1 MREIKFLRFSSFIT
15 MPIVQID
22 TTNRRQVK
30 QFIDLPFRIYRDIPQ
45 WVPPLAPD
53 AQALLDRRR
62 HPFYKHSDAAFF
74 LSVREECA
82 VGRIAVLDNRRYND
96 FNKERTA
103 FFYLFECEDDA
114 GAAQALFGAA
124 FEWARARG
132 LNQIVGPKGFTA
144 LDGLGLLVKGFEH
157 RPAFGLPYNPPYYPA
172 LVEAAGFEAAGELVS
187 GYLSAKMLFP
197 VRIHQLA
204 ELVQK
209 RRGLRVA
216 RYKTRR
222 DLRALVPKLQ
232 ALYNASLSGTTGNV
246 PLTDDEVKSLA
257 DQLLWF
263 TDPTLIKIVMKV
275 EGPRRGN
282 EEPVG
287 FLFAYPD
294 ISAAV
299 QRTKGRLFPFGWID
313 LLLELRRT
321 KWINVNGA
329 GIVEKYRGL
338 GGTALLFSEMQKSV
352 VEAGR
357 FEHADIVQIGVENDK
372 MQREMRDLGID
383 FYKTHRLYQRD
394 LTGL

>member
-1 MREIKFLRFSSFIT
+1 M
-15 MPIVQID
+15 VQIIQLD
-22 TTNRRQVK
+22 TSDRRQVR
-30 QFIDLPFRIYRDIPQ
+30 QFLDLPFRIYRDIPQ

-53 AQALLDRRR
+53 ARFTLDRRR
-62 HPFYKHSDAAFF
+62 HPFYQHSAAAFF
-74 LSVREECA
+74 LATQADRE
-82 VGRIAVLDNRRYND
+82 VGRIAALDNRNYND

-103 FFYLFECEDDA
+103 FFYLFECEDDRP
-114 GAAQALFGAA
+114 AAQALFQAA

-132 LNQIVGPKGFTA
+132 LNRIVGPKGFTA

-157 RPAFGLPYNPPYYPA
+157 RPALGLPYNPPYYPA
-172 LVEAAGFEAAGELVS
+172 LVEAAGFEPKEELVS
-187 GYLSAKMLFP
+187 GYLSAKMHFP
-197 VRIHQLA
+197 EKIHQLA
-204 ELVQK
+204 ERVQK

-232 ALYNASLSGTTGNV
+232 ALYNTSLEGTHGNV
-246 PLTDDEVKSLA
+246 PLTDAEVKTLA
-257 DQLLWF
+257 DQILWF
-263 TDPTLIKIVMKV
+263 ADPRLIKIVMTA
-275 EGPRRGN
+275 ERD
-282 EEPVG
+282 EPVG

-299 QRTKGRLFPFGWID
+299 QRTKGQLFPFGWID

-321 KWINVNGA
+321 KWININGA

-338 GGTALLFSEMQKSV
+338 GGTALLFSEMHKSV

-383 FYKTHRLYQRD
+383 FYKTHRMYQRS
-394 LTGL
+394 LTPQPPLPTGKAQSGEGERRA